1 MFASAVFNSKNE
13 DGLRVTDF
21 LANTNPRSSFGK
33 FMHPTSICIGYLPLY
48 GSGAGLYSEPAAQQ
62 KAPTKDSCEDWKY
75 FLRSWCSTFPC
86 TIKRLSVCQTQL
98 PLLTGKRTLYVDI
111 VDIMRYLYTPAML
124 TRRPIP
130 LFLVFLLHLV
140 FLFIPYP
147 LFPLHRLL
155 QNL

>member
-1 MFASAVFNSKNE
+1 MRMDFASQISWQTLTPGLLSENS
-13 DGLRVTDF
+13 
-21 LANTNPRSSFGK
+21 
-33 FMHPTSICIGYLPLY
+33 CIRPAFASDTYLLY
-48 GSGAGLYSEPAAQQ
+48 GSGAGLYFETAAQR
-62 KAPTKDSCEDWKY
+62 KAPTKDSCEDWRY
-75 FLRSWCSTFPC
+75 FLRSWCSTFLC

-111 VDIMRYLYTPAML
+111 VDIMRYLYTPATL

>member
-1 MFASAVFNSKNE
+1 MFASAVFNSKNG
-13 DGLRVTDF
+13 DRLRVTVF

-33 FMHPTSICIGYLPLY
+33 FMHPTCICIGTYLLY
-48 GSGAGLYSEPAAQQ
+48 GSGAGLYSETAVQR
-62 KAPTKDSCEDWKY
+62 KAPTKDSCEGWKY

-86 TIKRLSVCQTQL
+86 TIKRFSVCQRLNCCFLQE
-98 PLLTGKRTLYVDI
+98 RERYVDI
-111 VDIMRYLYTPAML
+111 VDIMRYLYTPVTL

-130 LFLVFLLHLV
+130 LFLVFLLHFV